1 MRNQPQTSISRVSI
15 DPNGVLKLEG
25 RLDSDGIANIWL
37 DSSNLSKT
45 RCVSLIDVH
54 GVDYCD
60 SAGIALLIS
69 LQKNAREQGV
79 ELKIQGLSP
88 QFQILLP
95 TSTPQEDPP
104 RPPAS
109 FPEVLGRE
117 VVAVLNDLYAQIN
130 FAGELFVTLLSTLL
144 HPSRIPWKS
153 FCNVFEVMGIYA
165 LPIISLVGFL
175 TGCILAFQALA
186 PLRQFGV
193 EIFAVNLTALAL
205 LRELGPI
212 MTAVVL
218 AGRSGSAFAAEI
230 GTMKVNQELDALV
243 TMGIAPLRFLVV
255 PRIIAA
261 LIVTP
266 LLTIYMD
273 AIGVAGGFLVLM
285 SMGFPF
291 AALLTQLLGAV
302 NINDILGGI
311 VKSFFFGFLISSIGC
326 LRGLQTS
333 RGSAAVGTSTTRSVV
348 SSVVLVV
355 VVDAIFS
362 AVFYALKF

>member
-1 MRNQPQTSISRVSI
+1 MPNQQQTSISRVSI

-25 RLDSDGIANIWL
+25 RLDAEGISNIWF
-37 DSSNLSKT
+37 DSNNLFKT
-45 RCVSLIDVH
+45 HNVSIIDVH

-60 SAGIALLIS
+60 SSGIALLMS
-69 LQKNAREQGV
+69 VQKDAKRRGV

-95 TSTPQEDPP
+95 TTTPQEDPP
-104 RPPAS
+104 RLPAS
-109 FPEVLGRE
+109 LSEKVGRE
-117 VVAVLNDLYAQIN
+117 TVAVLQDLQAQIS
-130 FAGELFVTLLSTLL
+130 FGGELFITLLLTLS
-144 HPSRIPWKS
+144 HPSRIRWKS
-153 FCNVFEVMGIYA
+153 FCNVFEVMGLYA
-165 LPIISLVGFL
+165 LPIIGLVGFL

-193 EIFAVNLTALAL
+193 DIFAVNLTALAL

-212 MTAVVL
+212 MTAIVL

-261 LIVTP
+261 LVVTP

-291 AALLTQLLGAV
+291 AALLTQLLGAI

-311 VKSFFFGFLISSIGC
+311 VKSFFFGFLVSSIGC

-333 RGSAAVGTSTTRSVV
+333 KGAAAVGTSTTRSVV
-348 SSVVLVV
+348 SSVVLIV